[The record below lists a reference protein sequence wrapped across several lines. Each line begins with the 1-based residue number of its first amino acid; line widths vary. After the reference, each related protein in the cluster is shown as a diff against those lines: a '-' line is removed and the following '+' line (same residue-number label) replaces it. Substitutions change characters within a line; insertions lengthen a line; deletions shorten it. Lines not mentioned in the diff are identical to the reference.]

1 MNDQTQTPSPTPTG
15 AASALTVE
23 LGGFRAG
30 ARAMFDALMYRVAN
44 HWHPAHQEDCD
55 RDNAWV
61 TEWAADALEEV
72 SPDDCV
78 EWKSIHQARR
88 EGYEAGKRAAW
99 ASIPRTVIGRLVWA
113 FKTPNNEV
121 RGGALA
127 PSQRN
132 EVERS

>member
-1 MNDQTQTPSPTPTG
+1 MSEEAMAG

-44 HWHPAHQEDCD
+44 HWHPAHQEACD

-72 SPDDCV
+72 SPDDCA

-88 EGYEAGKRAAW
+88 EGYEAGKRSAE
-99 ASIPRTVIGRLVWA
+99 ASIPRTVMGRLIWA
-113 FKTPNNEV
+113 FKTPNI
-121 RGGALA
+121 
-127 PSQRN
+127 
-132 EVERS
+132 